1 MNTSASIQI
10 GICEER
16 AMVRDFTDEAKEKL
30 LSQISDIESH
40 DWSWFTDCIGDMSL
54 HIQKWVGIL
63 SLQDD
68 MSNVE
73 EYHKAILDMN
83 NTKCSDI
90 ENIFENVYTEENSVA
105 RQLEE
110 VKEKLQLMADNMQK
124 LADGISLG
132 FASTDASSIQKIGK
146 ELRAD
151 LKNVN
156 ANLAEW
162 QEKEEEEALTS
173 LTKENTWKV
182 TKYSLKAL
190 VDIAA
195 MPIKLVTALKKGG
208 IVSFGAAFVAE
219 GWDLINNTFAVA
231 EAASV
236 VGMSLIGL
244 GIGAVGGSEARSNAY
259 RNAKY
264 HDQNESLTDI
274 WENEAKNQP
283 NSKVYEF
290 LSKKAKYL
298 DDISDM
304 YDIVDSAFDTFNL
317 EENSGEDWKDK
328 VESSKK
334 ILGFDFEEKD
344 GMSWEDYSR
353 IYKKSKREW
362 KKFNIVYKEMEES
375 EQKIKNIKNGF
386 DLLNGKRE
394 DGILKSIFD
403 KTEAGEYVS
412 DISDAIEDLNE
423 TKESDNADFI
433 REIFLQVARK

>member
-1 MNTSASIQI
+1 M
-10 GICEER
+10 
-16 AMVRDFTDEAKEKL
+16 
-30 LSQISDIESH
+30 
-40 DWSWFTDCIGDMSL
+40 
-54 HIQKWVGIL
+54 
-63 SLQDD
+63 
-68 MSNVE
+68 
-73 EYHKAILDMN
+73 
-83 NTKCSDI
+83 
-90 ENIFENVYTEENSVA
+90 
-105 RQLEE
+105 
-110 VKEKLQLMADNMQK
+110 
-124 LADGISLG
+124 
-132 FASTDASSIQKIGK
+132 
-146 ELRAD
+146 
-151 LKNVN
+151 
-156 ANLAEW
+156 
-162 QEKEEEEALTS
+162 
-173 LTKENTWKV
+173 
-182 TKYSLKAL
+182 
-190 VDIAA
+190 
-195 MPIKLVTALKKGG
+195 
-208 IVSFGAAFVAE
+208 
-219 GWDLINNTFAVA
+219 
-231 EAASV
+231 
-236 VGMSLIGL
+236 
-244 GIGAVGGSEARSNAY
+244 
-259 RNAKY
+259 
-264 HDQNESLTDI
+264 TDI

-344 GMSWEDYSR
+344 GISWEDYSR

-386 DLLNGKRE
+386 DLLNGTRE

-403 KTEAGEYVS
+403 KTEAGEYVL

>member
-16 AMVRDFTDEAKEKL
+16 AMVRDFTDEAKVKL

-132 FASTDASSIQKIGK
+132 FASADASSIQKIGK

-156 ANLAEW
+156 ATLA
-162 QEKEEEEALTS
+162 
-173 LTKENTWKV
+173 
-182 TKYSLKAL
+182 
-190 VDIAA
+190 
-195 MPIKLVTALKKGG
+195 
-208 IVSFGAAFVAE
+208 
-219 GWDLINNTFAVA
+219 
-231 EAASV
+231 
-236 VGMSLIGL
+236 
-244 GIGAVGGSEARSNAY
+244 
-259 RNAKY
+259 
-264 HDQNESLTDI
+264 
-274 WENEAKNQP
+274 
-283 NSKVYEF
+283 
-290 LSKKAKYL
+290 
-298 DDISDM
+298 
-304 YDIVDSAFDTFNL
+304 
-317 EENSGEDWKDK
+317 
-328 VESSKK
+328 
-334 ILGFDFEEKD
+334 
-344 GMSWEDYSR
+344 
-353 IYKKSKREW
+353 
-362 KKFNIVYKEMEES
+362 
-375 EQKIKNIKNGF
+375 
-386 DLLNGKRE
+386 
-394 DGILKSIFD
+394 
-403 KTEAGEYVS
+403 
-412 DISDAIEDLNE
+412 
-423 TKESDNADFI
+423 
-433 REIFLQVARK
+433 

>member
-1 MNTSASIQI
+1 MNTSGSIQMDL
-10 GICEER
+10 CEER
-16 AMVRDFTDEAKEKL
+16 VMVRDFTDEAKEKL
-30 LSQISDIESH
+30 LSQISDIELQ

-54 HIQKWVGIL
+54 HILKWIGIL

-124 LADGISLG
+124 LADGISSG
-132 FASTDASSIQKIGK
+132 FVSADASSIQKIGT

-156 ANLAEW
+156 ATLAEW
-162 QEKEEEEALTS
+162 QEKEEVEALTF
-173 LTKENTWKV
+173 LTKENVWKV
-182 TKYSLKAL
+182 VKYSLKAL

-195 MPIKLVTALKKGG
+195 MPIKLVAALKKGP
-208 IVSFGAAFVAE
+208 VNFGAAFVAE
-219 GWDLINNTFAVA
+219 GWDLINNTFAVG

-236 VGMSLIGL
+236 VAVSLIGL

-264 HDQNESLTDI
+264 YDQNESLTDI

-290 LSKKAKYL
+290 LSKRAKNL
-298 DDISDM
+298 DDISET
-304 YDIVDSAFDTFNL
+304 YDILDSILDTLHL

-334 ILGFDFEEKD
+334 ILGFDLEEKD
-344 GMSWEDYSR
+344 GISWEDYNR

-375 EQKIKNIKNGF
+375 EQKIKNIKNVF
-386 DLLNGKRE
+386 ELLNGTRE

-403 KTEAGEYVS
+403 KTEVGEHVS
-412 DISDAIEDLNE
+412 DISDVIEDLKE
-423 TKESDNADFI
+423 TKESDKVDFI
-433 REIFLQVARK
+433 REVVMPVCGR